1 VVCRALVL
9 ASTFSSVDT
18 DALRKPNRF
27 IFSTV
32 MGKLN
37 KNTGQMRDP
46 PKDNLSSYLKK
57 I

>member
-1 VVCRALVL
+1 
-9 ASTFSSVDT
+9 
-18 DALRKPNRF
+18 
-27 IFSTV
+27 

-57 I
+57 YKIDIQKWKPETTKKKGA